1 MYSEIAASGSP
12 SCEHLETSRIHQA
25 TLLLFVFLA
34 DTRTREE
41 MRVFGAS
48 VHSEPIVPNLGL
60 PQGLKY
66 QQTRGHQG
74 ERVVLEAGFNYLKV
88 FSCGQ
93 LMQFVEQ
100 LTDLG

>member
-1 MYSEIAASGSP
+1 MYSAITASVSP
-12 SCEHLETSRIHQA
+12 SFEHLETSRIHQA
-25 TLLLFVFLA
+25 TLSLFVLLA
-34 DTRTREE
+34 DARTREA

-48 VHSEPIVPNLGL
+48 VHSEPIVPNLCL

-74 ERVVLEAGFNYLKV
+74 ERVVLEAGFNDLKV
-88 FSCGQ
+88 FSWGQ